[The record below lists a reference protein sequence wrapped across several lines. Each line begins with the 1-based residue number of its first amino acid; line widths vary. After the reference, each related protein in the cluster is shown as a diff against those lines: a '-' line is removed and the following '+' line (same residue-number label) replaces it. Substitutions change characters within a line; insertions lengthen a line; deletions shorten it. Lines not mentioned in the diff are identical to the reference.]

1 VASPDQ
7 HVSSLAKQARELFV
21 VHVGRA
27 LPELVKACETRLTA
41 GLDQMGP
48 AREMQERRDAWM
60 AFQSSQTTWLNQ
72 SRKALQRTLLP
83 RFNHSGNSTLSAPG
97 RLELIAEGVIDDQIL
112 ASRLAMRVLEKS
124 SSELNELRLRI
135 QHLEK
140 RQELPRGDVLLPDV
154 LARILVEQWVDVQ
167 MTREGWLQVQDGLAP
182 VLAEKMLAA
191 YKAANEFLVSS
202 GVMKEI
208 DLQALVKRAPGSRS
222 SGPSGASAP
231 GKKDATPK
239 EGDSQNGG
247 GYQGGGGGG
256 GDYGGSEYGGQGG
269 GTDGPQGASMS
280 GQNGGYGGQGGGYG
294 QGGQRGMDQGRPG
307 ASGGRGQEGGQAGG
321 YGGQGGGQGGG
332 YGQDGQRGASQMR
345 PGVRGQGGGGQ
356 FGQGEQ
362 GQRDGPSSRG
372 AQSSS
377 VMGVHDETRMLT
389 GTSPLARARM
399 RAQGVVGRLKRL
411 LSERIGGDF
420 EATQLMESS
429 PQLQQAIQRMVPV
442 VQAESNALVGE
453 AGTGSAPVAMDATH
467 VERTAAAVRQRSTEL
482 KQAASTSSEKAT
494 IEVVALMFQSILAE
508 ERIPAAVRV
517 WFARLQIPV
526 LRVALAEPEFFSAL
540 QHPARRLIDRMG
552 SCVMGFENGVGAAA
566 LETEIKRVVQVI
578 EQYPETGRRVFQLV
592 YDEFQKFLSTY
603 LSEQSNTRRYVSVAQ
618 QVEQKETWSVQYTI
632 ELRKLLDEVPVR
644 DEIREFLFRV
654 WVEVLAVASVKYG
667 IKHEETASLKKVASE
682 LLWAASAKP
691 QRNDRARVIQQL
703 PGLLQRLRQGMGL
716 LGYPAGMQDQYIKS
730 VSDTLADAFMSRTE
744 AIPQESLDRLSE
756 RLAHLE
762 DYLPEGG
769 VGDLDLDN
777 ESIEMITGVDASNIE
792 VIKQGGSKPNEAM
805 RAWAVELQIGSW
817 FGLDHNGKYNN
828 VQLAWRSERGQ
839 LYLFVTNGGRCFLI
853 QATRVAAYL
862 QAGLLVPSEDEA
874 LTVRAT
880 RDALAKLDANPE
892 RLLN

>member
-27 LPELVKACETRLTA
+27 LPDVVKTCETRLTTI
-41 GLDQMGP
+41 LDQAGP

-60 AFQSSQTTWLNQ
+60 AFQKNQTTWLNQ
-72 SRKALQRTLLP
+72 SRKVLQRTLLP
-83 RFNHSGNSTLSAPG
+83 RFSASGSSTASAPG
-97 RLELIAEGVIDDQIL
+97 RLELMAEGAMDDQIL
-112 ASRLAMRVLEKS
+112 ASRLAMRVLDQAS
-124 SSELNELRLRI
+124 TELNELRLRI

-154 LARILVEQWVDVQ
+154 VTRILVDQWLDVQ
-167 MTREGWLQVQDGLAP
+167 MSREGWLLVQDALAP
-182 VLAEKMLAA
+182 TLAKRMHEA

-222 SGPSGASAP
+222 SAPAP
-231 GKKDATPK
+231 GVTPDQGADG
-239 EGDSQNGG
+239 ESGGAAGG
-247 GYQGGGGGG
+247 GFNGSAAQMGGGRGGAG
-256 GDYGGSEYGGQGG
+256 TGHNGS
-269 GTDGPQGASMS
+269 GPAAAS
-280 GQNGGYGGQGGGYG
+280 
-294 QGGQRGMDQGRPG
+294 
-307 ASGGRGQEGGQAGG
+307 ASGG
-321 YGGQGGGQGGG
+321 
-332 YGQDGQRGASQMR
+332 
-345 PGVRGQGGGGQ
+345 
-356 FGQGEQ
+356 
-362 GQRDGPSSRG
+362 
-372 AQSSS
+372 AQSSQGSMDARRGGMGSS
-377 VMGVHDETRMLT
+377 VMGVHDETRMMT
-389 GTSPLARARM
+389 SSSPLARARM
-399 RAQGVVGRLKRL
+399 RAQGVVGRLKRML
-411 LSERIGGDF
+411 IDRVGGDF
-420 EATQLMESS
+420 EATQLLPPS
-429 PQLQQAIQRMVPV
+429 PQLVQAMQRIAPV
-442 VQAESNALVGE
+442 VSVD
-453 AGTGSAPVAMDATH
+453 AGLPQTGSTGAGAVYADHSH
-467 VERTAAAVRQRSTEL
+467 VERAATALRQRTVEL
-482 KQAASTSSEKAT
+482 KQAAETPTEKAT

-508 ERIPAAVRV
+508 ERIPATVRV

-552 SCVMGFENGVGAAA
+552 SCVMGFESNVTSTA
-566 LETEIKRVVQVI
+566 LEMEIKRVVQVI

-592 YDEFQKFLSTY
+592 FDEFQKFLSTY
-603 LSEQSNTRRYVSVAQ
+603 LSGQGNASRFVTVAQ
-618 QVEQKETWSVQYTI
+618 QVEQKETLSVQYTI
-632 ELRKLLDEVPVR
+632 ELRKLLDDVPVR
-644 DEIREFLFRV
+644 DEVREFLFKV
-654 WVEVLAVASVKYG
+654 WVEVLAVASVKFG
-667 IKHEETASLKKVASE
+667 LKHEETASLKRVASD

-691 QRNDRARVIQQL
+691 NRNDRARVIQQL
-703 PGLLQRLRQGMGL
+703 PSILQRLRQGMGL
-716 LGYPAGMQDQYIKS
+716 LGYPAGLQDQHIKS

-744 AIPQESLDRLSE
+744 PIPQERLDKLSE

-762 DYLPEGG
+762 DYLPENG

-792 VIKQGGSKPNEAM
+792 VIKQGGSQPNEAM

-817 FGLDHNGKYNN
+817 FGLDHNGKLNS
-828 VQLAWRSERGQ
+828 VQLAWRSDRGQ
-839 LYLFVTNGGRCFLI
+839 LYLFVTNNGRCFLV
-853 QATRVAAYL
+853 QANRVAAYL

>member
-1 VASPDQ
+1 MNSPDQ

-27 LPELVKACETRLTA
+27 LPDFVKACENYLISV
-41 GLDQMGP
+41 LDQVGP

-60 AFQSSQTTWLNQ
+60 EFQKNQTSWLNQ

-83 RFNHSGNSTLSAPG
+83 RFNNSGSSSGSMPG

-154 LARILVEQWVDVQ
+154 VARILVDQWIDLQ
-167 MTREGWLQVQDGLAP
+167 MGREGWQLVQDALAP
-182 VLAEKMLAA
+182 VMAEKMLAA

-208 DLQALVKRAPGSRS
+208 DLQSLVKRAPGSRS
-222 SGPSGASAP
+222 SPVSRKDVGMDSGA
-231 GKKDATPK
+231 
-239 EGDSQNGG
+239 EGSS
-247 GYQGGGGGG
+247 
-256 GDYGGSEYGGQGG
+256 GS
-269 GTDGPQGASMS
+269 S
-280 GQNGGYGGQGGGYG
+280 GFE
-294 QGGQRGMDQGRPG
+294 
-307 ASGGRGQEGGQAGG
+307 S
-321 YGGQGGGQGGG
+321 
-332 YGQDGQRGASQMR
+332 
-345 PGVRGQGGGGQ
+345 
-356 FGQGEQ
+356 
-362 GQRDGPSSRG
+362 SSRG
-372 AQSSS
+372 NRGPLGESSVVGGSGQRMGDGDSHTGLGRQRGGANTSS

-389 GTSPLARARM
+389 GASPLARARM

-411 LSERIGGDF
+411 LVDRIGGEF
-420 EATQLMESS
+420 EATQMLEPS
-429 PQLQQAIQRMVPV
+429 PQLQQAIQRMAPAIRSEPV
-442 VQAESNALVGE
+442 GLHSG
-453 AGTGSAPVAMDATH
+453 GTGSDEAAVIDASH
-467 VERTAAAVRQRSTEL
+467 VERTASAIRQRSTEL
-482 KQAASTSSEKAT
+482 KNAATTSSEKAT

-508 ERIPAAVRV
+508 ERIPASVRV

-540 QHPARRLIDRMG
+540 QHPARKLIDRMG
-552 SCVMGFENGVGAAA
+552 SCVMGFESGVGAAA

-603 LSEQSNTRRYVSVAQ
+603 LSEHSNTKRFVSIAQ

-632 ELRKLLDEVPVR
+632 ELRKLLDDVPVR
-644 DEIREFLFRV
+644 DEIREFLFKV

-667 IKHEETASLKKVASE
+667 LKHEETSSLKKVASE

-691 QRNDRARVIQQL
+691 HRNDRARVIQQL
-703 PGLLQRLRQGMGL
+703 PSLLQRLRQGMGL
-716 LGYPAGMQDQYIKS
+716 LGYTAALQDQHIKS

-744 AIPQESLDRLSE
+744 VIPQESLDKLSE

-762 DYLPEGG
+762 DYLPDGG

-777 ESIEMITGVDASNIE
+777 DSIEMITGVDASNIE
-792 VIKQGGSKPNEAM
+792 VIKQGGSKPSEAM
-805 RAWAVELQIGSW
+805 RAWATELQIGSW
-817 FGLDHNGKYNN
+817 FGLDHNGKFNS

>member
-1 VASPDQ
+1 MTSPDQ

-27 LPELVKACETRLTA
+27 LPDFVKACENHLVSV
-41 GLDQMGP
+41 LDQVGP

-60 AFQSSQTTWLNQ
+60 GFQKNQTNWLNQ

-83 RFNHSGNSTLSAPG
+83 RFNNSGGGPTSMPG

-124 SSELNELRLRI
+124 SSELNELRLRV

-154 LARILVEQWVDVQ
+154 VARILVDQWIDLQ
-167 MTREGWLQVQDGLAP
+167 MGREGWQLVQDALAP
-182 VLAEKMLAA
+182 VMAEKMLAA

-208 DLQALVKRAPGSRS
+208 DLQSLVKRAPGSRTAAGPRSDGGLDSGAES
-222 SGPSGASAP
+222 STGSGGFDPSSRGSRGFGGEAPTGSGGQAMGSGEVHTGLGRQRSGASA
-231 GKKDATPK
+231 
-239 EGDSQNGG
+239 
-247 GYQGGGGGG
+247 
-256 GDYGGSEYGGQGG
+256 
-269 GTDGPQGASMS
+269 
-280 GQNGGYGGQGGGYG
+280 
-294 QGGQRGMDQGRPG
+294 
-307 ASGGRGQEGGQAGG
+307 
-321 YGGQGGGQGGG
+321 
-332 YGQDGQRGASQMR
+332 
-345 PGVRGQGGGGQ
+345 
-356 FGQGEQ
+356 
-362 GQRDGPSSRG
+362 
-372 AQSSS
+372 SS
-377 VMGVHDETRMLT
+377 VMGVHEETRMLT
-389 GTSPLARARM
+389 GASPLARARM

-411 LSERIGGDF
+411 LVDRIGGEF
-420 EATQLMESS
+420 EATQIMEPS
-429 PQLQQAIQRMVPV
+429 PQLQQAIQRMAP
-442 VQAESNALVGE
+442 ANRSESGSLYGG
-453 AGTGSAPVAMDATH
+453 GTGSGPVGVIDASH
-467 VERTAAAVRQRSTEL
+467 VERTANAVRQRSTEL
-482 KQAASTSSEKAT
+482 KNAATTSTEKAT

-508 ERIPAAVRV
+508 ERIPASVRV

-540 QHPARRLIDRMG
+540 QHPARKLIDRMG
-552 SCVMGFENGVGAAA
+552 SCVMGFETGVGAAA

-603 LSEQSNTRRYVSVAQ
+603 LSEHSNTKRFVSIAQ

-632 ELRKLLDEVPVR
+632 ELRKLLDDVPVR
-644 DEIREFLFRV
+644 DEIREFLFKV

-667 IKHEETASLKKVASE
+667 LKHEETSSLKKVASE

-691 QRNDRARVIQQL
+691 NRNDRARVIQQL
-703 PGLLQRLRQGMGL
+703 PSLLQRLRQGMGL
-716 LGYPAGMQDQYIKS
+716 LGYTATVQDQYIKS

-744 AIPQESLDRLSE
+744 VIPQESLDKLSE

-762 DYLPEGG
+762 EYLPEGG

-777 ESIEMITGVDASNIE
+777 DSIEMITGVDASNIE
-792 VIKQGGSKPNEAM
+792 VIKQGGSKPSEAM
-805 RAWAVELQIGSW
+805 RAWATELQIGSW
-817 FGLDHNGKYNN
+817 FGLDHNSKFNS
-828 VQLAWRSERGQ
+828 VQLAWRSDRGQ

-853 QATRVAAYL
+853 QANRVAAYL

>member
-1 VASPDQ
+1 MVSPDQ

-27 LPELVKACETRLTA
+27 LPELVKACETRLMA
-41 GLDQMGP
+41 MMDQVGP
-48 AREMQERRDAWM
+48 AREMQERRDAWIL
-60 AFQSSQTTWLNQ
+60 FQKSQTTWLNQ

-83 RFNHSGNSTLSAPG
+83 RYTNSGNSTLSEPG
-97 RLELIAEGVIDDQIL
+97 RLELMAEGVIDDQIL

-124 SSELNELRLRI
+124 STELNELRLRI

-154 LARILVEQWVDVQ
+154 VSRILVDQWIDTQ
-167 MTREGWLQVQDGLAP
+167 MTREGWLLVQDGLAP
-182 VLAEKMLAA
+182 SLSAKMLDA
-191 YKAANEFLVSS
+191 YKAANEFLVAS

-208 DLQALVKRAPGSRS
+208 DLSALVKRAPGSRS
-222 SGPSGASAP
+222 SGPARAPLSTGAQDGKDPGGEAQGSGAM
-231 GKKDATPK
+231 
-239 EGDSQNGG
+239 GG
-247 GYQGGGGGG
+247 
-256 GDYGGSEYGGQGG
+256 YGGSEQGSGQTGVGG
-269 GTDGPQGASMS
+269 GSDGP
-280 GQNGGYGGQGGGYG
+280 GG
-294 QGGQRGMDQGRPG
+294 
-307 ASGGRGQEGGQAGG
+307 AGG
-321 YGGQGGGQGGG
+321 YQSGSHQQAGMSGAPAGSGGNG
-332 YGQDGQRGASQMR
+332 RG
-345 PGVRGQGGGGQ
+345 
-356 FGQGEQ
+356 
-362 GQRDGPSSRG
+362 G
-372 AQSSS
+372 AQSTQPGSAHGRHGVASS
-377 VMGVHDETRMLT
+377 VMGVHDETRLLT

-411 LSERIGGDF
+411 LSDRIGGDF
-420 EATQLMESS
+420 EATQMLPPS
-429 PQLQQAIQRMVPV
+429 PRLQQAIQRMVPV
-442 VQAESNALVGE
+442 IQSEVNALQGDLSPS
-453 AGTGSAPVAMDATH
+453 GSPMAMDASH
-467 VERTAAAVRQRSTEL
+467 VARTATALRQRSAEL
-482 KQAASTSSEKAT
+482 KQAANTPSEKAT

-540 QHPARRLIDRMG
+540 HHPARRLIDRMG
-552 SCVMGFENGVGAAA
+552 SCVMGFENGVGAVA
-566 LETEIKRVVQVI
+566 LEAEIKRVVQVI

-592 YDEFQKFLSTY
+592 YDEFQKFLSTF
-603 LSEQSNTRRYVSVAQ
+603 LSEQGSTRRFVSVAQ

-632 ELRKLLDEVPVR
+632 ELRKLLDDVPVR
-644 DEIREFLFRV
+644 DEIREFLFKV

-667 IKHEETASLKKVASE
+667 LKHEETASLKKVASE

-691 QRNDRARVIQQL
+691 HRNDRARVIQQL
-703 PGLLQRLRQGMGL
+703 PSLLQRLRQGMGL
-716 LGYPAGMQDQYIKS
+716 LGYPAGLQDQHIKS

-744 AIPQESLDRLSE
+744 AIPQESLDKLSE

-762 DYLPEGG
+762 DYLPESG

-805 RAWAVELQIGSW
+805 RAWTKELQIGSW
-817 FGLDHNGKYNN
+817 FGLDHNGKLNS
-828 VQLAWRSERGQ
+828 VQFAWRSDRGQ
-839 LYLFVTNGGRCFLI
+839 LYLFVTNNGRCYLI
-853 QATRVAAYL
+853 QANRVAAYL
-862 QAGLLVPSEDEA
+862 QAGLLVPNEDET

>member
-1 VASPDQ
+1 MVCWTEPEKRGHSCHTDFIVTSPDQ

-21 VHVGRA
+21 VHVGRS
-27 LPELVKACETRLTA
+27 LPEIVKACENHLVSV
-41 GLDQMGP
+41 LDVVGP
-48 AREMQERRDAWM
+48 AREMQDRRDAWM
-60 AFQSSQTTWLNQ
+60 AFQKSQTTWLNQ

-83 RFNHSGNSTLSAPG
+83 RFNNSGNSGLSQPG

-154 LARILVEQWVDVQ
+154 VSRILIDQWLDVQ
-167 MTREGWLQVQDGLAP
+167 MGRDGWQLVQDALAP
-182 VLAEKMLAA
+182 VLAEKMLSA

-208 DLQALVKRAPGSRS
+208 DLQSLVKRAPGSRS
-222 SGPSGASAP
+222 AGGPPGAGLQEGQTDASGGSRGGRGSGSD
-231 GKKDATPK
+231 GFDGGT
-239 EGDSQNGG
+239 GSDGFDGGSGG
-247 GYQGGGGGG
+247 GAQSSG
-256 GDYGGSEYGGQGG
+256 YGGAAGGSGRS
-269 GTDGPQGASMS
+269 QGASGS
-280 GQNGGYGGQGGGYG
+280 QQGAQ
-294 QGGQRGMDQGRPG
+294 QG
-307 ASGGRGQEGGQAGG
+307 SGRGGVHTGMGTARGGVA
-321 YGGQGGGQGGG
+321 
-332 YGQDGQRGASQMR
+332 
-345 PGVRGQGGGGQ
+345 
-356 FGQGEQ
+356 
-362 GQRDGPSSRG
+362 
-372 AQSSS
+372 SS
-377 VMGVHDETRMLT
+377 VMGVNDETRLLT
-389 GTSPLARARM
+389 ASSPLARARM
-399 RAQGVVGRLKRL
+399 RAQGVVGRLKRM

-420 EATQLMESS
+420 EATQLMEPS
-429 PQLQQAIQRMVPV
+429 PQLQQAIQRMAPV
-442 VQAESNALVGE
+442 ARSEAAALQSGP
-453 AGTGSAPVAMDATH
+453 TGSEGGVAMDASH
-467 VERTAAAVRQRSTEL
+467 VERTASAIRQRSTEL
-482 KQAASTSSEKAT
+482 KQAASTSTEKAT
-494 IEVVALMFQSILAE
+494 IEVVALMFQAILAE
-508 ERIPAAVRV
+508 ERIPATVRV

-540 QHPARRLIDRMG
+540 QHPARKLIDRMG
-552 SCVMGFENGVGAAA
+552 SCVMGFETGVGAAA

-592 YDEFQKFLSTY
+592 YDEFQKFLATY
-603 LSEQSNTRRYVSVAQ
+603 LSEQTNTKRFVSVAQ

-632 ELRKLLDEVPVR
+632 ELRKLLDDVPVR
-644 DEIREFLFRV
+644 DEIREFLFKV

-667 IKHEETASLKKVASE
+667 LKHEETSSLKKVASE

-691 QRNDRARVIQQL
+691 NRNDRARVIQQL
-703 PGLLQRLRQGMGL
+703 PSLLQRLRQGMAL
-716 LGYPAGMQDQYIKS
+716 LGYTAGLQDQHIKS

-744 AIPQESLDRLSE
+744 AIPQESLDKLSD

-777 ESIEMITGVDASNIE
+777 DSIEMITGVDASNIE

-805 RAWAVELQIGSW
+805 RAWATELQIGSW
-817 FGLDHNGKYNN
+817 FGLDHNGKFNS